1 MGRGAASIAGG
12 EMIPHLPGPAGL
24 EEGPPVREIG
34 GVPAAHDLEP
44 DPGGRGQP
52 AVRRETKGGLAV
64 HFEAPGRVDEH
75 DVEGGRGG
83 GGGGGN
89 AVAGGRAG
97 EPVEGVRFDHRH
109 RAVRAEPIAL
119 AAEAVAHRPAAVDEH
134 RVGGAPGDRLEAE
147 RPASREEIEAPRPRE
162 VGGEPVEEGLA
173 HPVGG
178 GAHVGLVLH
187 GETAPAPAPS
197 DDSHATDRHSS
208 PTLPARLP
216 CPPRSP
222 PVANMPPAHDIPG
235 APPPP
240 RSGLLGRLRTA
251 LRRTRENLA
260 SGLADLFSRG
270 RKIDAGLID
279 EVEETLLG
287 ADVGVELTDRIV
299 ADLHDR
305 LKRRRLADGAAV
317 LETLREHMVQAL
329 EGVARSCEVPPPAAL
344 ARPFVVLVVGV
355 NGVGKTT
362 TIGKL
367 AHRFREGGYSV
378 MLAAGDTFRAAAIDQ
393 LEVWGKRNG
402 VPVVAQQPGADPAA
416 VVFDALESA
425 TARSANVLIA
435 DTAGRL
441 HTRTGLMDELAK
453 VRRVLA
459 RIDPDAPHETLLV
472 LDATTGQ
479 NGLVQ
484 ARRFTEA
491 VRVSGLAVTK
501 LDGTAR
507 GGVLFAIARELAI
520 PIRYIG
526 VGEGIEDLR
535 DFVPADFVD
544 ALLARPP
551 GESRSG

>member
-1 MGRGAASIAGG
+1 
-12 EMIPHLPGPAGL
+12 
-24 EEGPPVREIG
+24 
-34 GVPAAHDLEP
+34 
-44 DPGGRGQP
+44 
-52 AVRRETKGGLAV
+52 
-64 HFEAPGRVDEH
+64 
-75 DVEGGRGG
+75 
-83 GGGGGN
+83 
-89 AVAGGRAG
+89 
-97 EPVEGVRFDHRH
+97 
-109 RAVRAEPIAL
+109 
-119 AAEAVAHRPAAVDEH
+119 
-134 RVGGAPGDRLEAE
+134 
-147 RPASREEIEAPRPRE
+147 
-162 VGGEPVEEGLA
+162 
-173 HPVGG
+173 
-178 GAHVGLVLH
+178 
-187 GETAPAPAPS
+187 
-197 DDSHATDRHSS
+197 
-208 PTLPARLP
+208 
-216 CPPRSP
+216 
-222 PVANMPPAHDIPG
+222 MPPAPDHPTGVRPAGI
-235 APPPP
+235 
-240 RSGLLGRLRTA
+240 LGRLRTA
-251 LRRTRENLA
+251 LRRTRENL
-260 SGLADLFSRG
+260 SNGLADLFFRG
-270 RKIDAGLID
+270 RKIDAALID
-279 EVEETLLG
+279 EVEEILLG
-287 ADVGVELTDRIV
+287 ADVGVDLTDRMV
-299 ADLHDR
+299 ADLRDR
-305 LKRRRLADGAAV
+305 LKRRRLADGTAV

-329 EGVARSCEVPPPAAL
+329 EAVAGSCEVPPPAAL
-344 ARPFVVLVVGV
+344 ERPFVVLVVGV

-416 VVFDALESA
+416 VVFDALQSA

-453 VRRVLA
+453 VRRVLG
-459 RIDPDAPHETLLV
+459 RLDPAAPHETLLV

-526 VGEGIEDLR
+526 VGEGLEDLR

-544 ALLARPP
+544 ALLAPAPAPAP
-551 GESRSG
+551 GEG

>member
-1 MGRGAASIAGG
+1 
-12 EMIPHLPGPAGL
+12 
-24 EEGPPVREIG
+24 
-34 GVPAAHDLEP
+34 
-44 DPGGRGQP
+44 
-52 AVRRETKGGLAV
+52 
-64 HFEAPGRVDEH
+64 
-75 DVEGGRGG
+75 
-83 GGGGGN
+83 
-89 AVAGGRAG
+89 
-97 EPVEGVRFDHRH
+97 
-109 RAVRAEPIAL
+109 
-119 AAEAVAHRPAAVDEH
+119 
-134 RVGGAPGDRLEAE
+134 
-147 RPASREEIEAPRPRE
+147 
-162 VGGEPVEEGLA
+162 
-173 HPVGG
+173 
-178 GAHVGLVLH
+178 
-187 GETAPAPAPS
+187 
-197 DDSHATDRHSS
+197 
-208 PTLPARLP
+208 
-216 CPPRSP
+216 
-222 PVANMPPAHDIPG
+222 MPPAHDIPG
-235 APPPP
+235 APPP

-329 EGVARSCEVPPPAAL
+329 EGVARCCEVPPPAAL

-459 RIDPDAPHETLLV
+459 RIDPAAPHETLLV

-526 VGEGIEDLR
+526 VGEGLEDLR

-551 GESRSG
+551 GENRSG

>member
-1 MGRGAASIAGG
+1 M
-12 EMIPHLPGPAGL
+12 P
-24 EEGPPVREIG
+24 
-34 GVPAAHDLEP
+34 
-44 DPGGRGQP
+44 
-52 AVRRETKGGLAV
+52 
-64 HFEAPGRVDEH
+64 
-75 DVEGGRGG
+75 
-83 GGGGGN
+83 
-89 AVAGGRAG
+89 
-97 EPVEGVRFDHRH
+97 
-109 RAVRAEPIAL
+109 
-119 AAEAVAHRPAAVDEH
+119 
-134 RVGGAPGDRLEAE
+134 
-147 RPASREEIEAPRPRE
+147 
-162 VGGEPVEEGLA
+162 
-173 HPVGG
+173 
-178 GAHVGLVLH
+178 
-187 GETAPAPAPS
+187 PAPA
-197 DDSHATDRHSS
+197 
-208 PTLPARLP
+208 
-216 CPPRSP
+216 
-222 PVANMPPAHDIPG
+222 HDVPG
-235 APPPP
+235 APPP
-240 RSGLLGRLRTA
+240 RSRLLGRLRTA

-317 LETLREHMVQAL
+317 LETLREHMVQEL

-425 TARSANVLIA
+425 AARSANVLIA

-459 RIDPDAPHETLLV
+459 RLDPDAPHETLLV

-520 PIRYIG
+520 PIRYVG
-526 VGEGIEDLR
+526 VGEGVEDLR

-544 ALLARPP
+544 ALLARPS